1 MTLCIK
7 EELSYHFSKGYEGDL
22 IMKSAEEI
30 TVVNVFNPNIRK
42 IKCIEN
48 ELDYLGDGTFFV
60 KIILRKEKFIHL
72 SEEK

>member
-30 TVVNVFNPNIRK
+30 TVVNVFNPV
-42 IKCIEN
+42 
-48 ELDYLGDGTFFV
+48 YL
-60 KIILRKEKFIHL
+60 RNL
-72 SEEK
+72 SLITDK